1 MLFEIANGTSE
12 CLPENSAQ
20 CAFFGWVLLTD
31 HLSLVNVFTDQSLNS
46 CKPGHVAATRN
57 PFAPLPLFNPN
68 ALFSSSAET
77 VCLQSSFAGRVLRR
91 IAAALGVSHWDFTAG
106 PCDYGGSGVH
116 CDCSFSN
123 GTVCH
128 VTEMYASLLTYS
140 HFFRQQNGV
149 RGFEAMTIYADP
161 SRSRTSPASSRLT
174 SPTSPTFSS
183 CEFSTSCQIHLH
195 QKLRLLRTMVA

>member
-123 GTVCH
+123 GTICH
-128 VTEMYASLLTYS
+128 VTEMYASLLTFS
-140 HFFRQQNGV
+140 HSFRQQNGV
-149 RGFEAMTIYADP
+149 RGF
-161 SRSRTSPASSRLT
+161 
-174 SPTSPTFSS
+174 
-183 CEFSTSCQIHLH
+183 
-195 QKLRLLRTMVA
+195 LRP